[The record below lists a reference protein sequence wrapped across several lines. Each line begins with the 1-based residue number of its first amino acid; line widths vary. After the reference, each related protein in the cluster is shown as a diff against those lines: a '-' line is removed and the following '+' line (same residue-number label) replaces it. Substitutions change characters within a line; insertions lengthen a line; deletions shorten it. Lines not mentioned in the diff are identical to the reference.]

1 MLTQNSSGIDAG
13 FDFLLLLSV
22 VSLCMQTMV
31 LQYARWSVAWK
42 TAVPWKKK
50 SCPKHMRR
58 WTPKRA
64 NLTNHL
70 HQLFCR

>member
-1 MLTQNSSGIDAG
+1 MLTQNSSGIDVG

-31 LQYARWSVAWK
+31 LQFAGWSVGWK

-50 SCPKHMRR
+50 SCPKHMRC

-64 NLTNHL
+64 NLTNCL
-70 HQLFCR
+70 HQFFYR